1 MKKLFVLIAF
11 VFLLTDTS
19 FATSVSPG
27 LPLVKPAVI
36 LKNRDNFNDYIGTHF
51 FILTRDI
58 TAYDLAS
65 KVISK
70 RAFFEKLTTGNYL
83 PLRLSSTDGKLY
95 YKLYKIGAKV
105 PKEMGSY
112 IRSYSTTFLDY
123 YNRVGKQFPAFNFT
137 DIKGNKYTMTS
148 TKGKT
153 VVLKCWF
160 IGCHRCEEEMP
171 ELNELMAQ
179 YKNRKDI
186 IFLSL
191 AIDSKPKL
199 EAFLKRKRFDYSI
212 VANQEEFMTNK
223 MQVNAYPTHFIIN
236 KKGIIVSVVTNP
248 DEIEYALKN
257 KI

>member
-1 MKKLFVLIAF
+1 MKKLFVLIMFA
-11 VFLLTDTS
+11 FLLTDTS
-19 FATSVSPG
+19 FATPVNPG
-27 LPLVKPAVI
+27 APVVKPTVI
-36 LKNRDNFNDYIGTHF
+36 LKTRDNFFDYIGTHF

-70 RAFFEKLTTGNYL
+70 RAFFEKLSTGNYL

-95 YKLYKIGAKV
+95 YKLYKIGSKV

-112 IRSYSTTFLDY
+112 IQSYSATFLEHF
-123 YNRVGKQFPAFNFT
+123 NREGKPFPNFNFV
-137 DIKGNKYTMTS
+137 DIKGNKYTTAS

-171 ELNELMAQ
+171 ELNNLMAQ

-199 EAFLKRKRFDYSI
+199 EAFLKRKRFDYPI
-212 VANQEEFMTNK
+212 VANQEKFMSKK
-223 MQVNAYPTHFIIN
+223 MQVDAYPTHFIIN
-236 KKGIIVSVVTNP
+236 KNGVIISVVDNP